1 MDSAQGR
8 TVMRLSDLRGAKV
21 KTLDGETL
29 GRVHEV
35 HVEKGRVVALTSG
48 PGSVIEMLTAKK
60 HGRRIPWECVRKVTP
75 DAVVVV
81 PDPPQRIVKG
91 SASRSRKGTRR
102 ASAPRSKR

>member
-48 PGSVIEMLTAKK
+48 PGSIIEMLTAKS
-60 HGRRIPWECVRKVTP
+60 HGRRIPWECVRKLTP
-75 DAVVVV
+75 DAVVVI
-81 PDPPQRIVKG
+81 PEPPQRIVKPR
-91 SASRSRKGTRR
+91 ASRSRQGTRR